1 MANES
6 IRSATVHEHEQ
17 HATAAVSRTTATAT
31 AAAAAA
37 TVPDNGSLHA
47 TPKSNQHGKGGIPNS
62 LPHDSRTTKS
72 N

>member
-17 HATAAVSRTTATAT
+17 HATAAVSRTTAAATAT
-31 AAAAAA
+31 A

-62 LPHDSRTTKS
+62 LPHDSRTTKP